1 MSKQSTVGWIDS
13 WIKKLTKEIVVIMR
27 RIIKQLAAEEIY
39 SSFLQHDQLQFL
51 ISCHQLLRD
60 FRASKLHLKTN
71 LQQPT
76 TYLSLEAAA
85 KWWWV
90 WALCAM
96 QACGMKKEERR
107 ETRQDKR
114 RRAIRV
120 GMITVRLITTA
131 SVQLYMKYAPLPF
144 VFMQRI
150 CKAQFTIKIGGKT
163 SLGPSY
169 FVL

>member
-1 MSKQSTVGWIDS
+1 
-13 WIKKLTKEIVVIMR
+13 
-27 RIIKQLAAEEIY
+27 
-39 SSFLQHDQLQFL
+39 
-51 ISCHQLLRD
+51 
-60 FRASKLHLKTN
+60 

-114 RRAIRV
+114 GRAIRV

-144 VFMQRI
+144 VFM
-150 CKAQFTIKIGGKT
+150 
-163 SLGPSY
+163 
-169 FVL
+169 